1 MNLVR
6 ILRTLQ
12 NPSANDD
19 QSKCERNQLENITG
33 DAKKDFSED
42 NESVHSNMSIEETS
56 PAQHEELPVKVEE
69 KVSLVADPCINKEK
83 NAEPSGNKDQLEC
96 KSEAPNAD
104 TKVVKEEENDAGPI
118 LNQNIAKPSTTDE
131 QLLK

>member
-42 NESVHSNMSIEETS
+42 NESVHSNMSIKETS
-56 PAQHEELPVKVEE
+56 SPDCHEGLPVKIEE
-69 KVSLVADPCINKEK
+69 KVAQVSDPGMKEENNEEPLTTDNQSKCEIEASKEGKDAVA
-83 NAEPSGNKDQLEC
+83 ARC
-96 KSEAPNAD
+96 KSEANVD
-104 TKVVKEEENDAGPI
+104 VEN
-118 LNQNIAKPSTTDE
+118 
-131 QLLK
+131 